1 MKIEFLLNNEN
12 VTVDA
17 DPMQSLLNTLR
28 SNLNNTATKE
38 GCGEG
43 ECGACSVLFNG
54 QLVNACMLP
63 TAQAEGAEIMTLEG
77 LKQTEKGQCVIDALL
92 EAKGVQCGFCSPG
105 MVLAL
110 YALLNDRSD
119 PTQHP
124 SEQEIR
130 TAISGNLCR
139 CTGYG
144 MIVDAANIAA
154 TKGEALW

>member
-1 MKIEFLLNNEN
+1 MEIQFILNDKPVSVN
-12 VTVDA
+12 VE
-17 DPMQSLLNTLR
+17 PMQPLLATLR
-28 SNLNNTATKE
+28 ECLQSTATKE

-43 ECGACSVLFNG
+43 ECGACSVLLNDK
-54 QLVNACMLP
+54 LVNSCLLP
-63 TAQAEGAEIMTLEG
+63 TAQIEGAKITTLEG
-77 LKQTEKGQCVIDALL
+77 LRDTEKGKCVIDAIL

-110 YALLNDRSD
+110 YVLLNESKA
-119 PTQHP
+119 PTETQ
-124 SEQEIR
+124 IR

-154 TKGEALW
+154 EKGVHLW